1 MPAVDTEVLFALDP
15 RDKKHKRAIGLLTSM
30 QDLVVPDTATLEFQM
45 VMRAR
50 GRRAFEV
57 KELVQSIHR
66 ILLERGVREVRTMD
80 TALIAQQCR
89 LESDYK
95 LTFFDSFVAASALSL
110 DSAIVSDDAAFD
122 LVPGLN
128 RIPLT

>member
-1 MPAVDTEVLFALDP
+1 MLFALDP
-15 RDKKHKRAIGLLTSM
+15 RDKKHRRAISLLTSR
-30 QDLVVPDTATLEFQM
+30 QDVVVPDTATLEFQM
-45 VMRAR
+45 VMRGR
-50 GRRAFEV
+50 GRSALEI
-57 KELVQSIHR
+57 KELALSIHR

-80 TALIAQQCR
+80 SALIAHQCS
-89 LESDYK
+89 LEWDYK
-95 LTFFDSFVAASALSL
+95 LTFFDSLVAASALSL